1 MNCAGAYR
9 RGAKRSSAPR
19 RRLVAVTAAFR
30 PVILGTDL
38 GVYSMARSFH
48 EACGVRSLV
57 VSNSPRGPINDSR
70 ILDQVLVGRGAAQ
83 EQTLEVLD
91 GLPEQHPG
99 TRLLLMVN
107 SEHELGMIREHRER
121 LASGYVL
128 PYPSNE
134 VLARGQDKAALAA
147 VCEQLGVASPRTVGV
162 DLAALRTGGGG
173 LQAAEL
179 RLPVVVKMAEAG
191 DYLLRNFPGQRKVY
205 AAESQAELERILA
218 LLAEQGVTG
227 EALVQELI
235 PGDDTASRV
244 VTCYRDRAGKIT
256 AMASGQV
263 LLGLHTPMLVG
274 NGAAILTE
282 PQHELEEQ
290 AGAILA
296 ALDYRGLANFDFRID
311 PRDGVA
317 YVLDLNTR
325 IGRSHYYANVAGVN
339 PVRAL
344 VADYAEE
351 LGYTEQVAPETGPRT
366 AGLYSYVPWGLLR
379 GYLPPELLNQA
390 KAARRRHG
398 QVHPL
403 AYAAD
408 RHPRRW
414 AYRVAASVNLLRDF
428 RRHYPAPTS
437 TSF

>member
-1 MNCAGAYR
+1 MTD
-9 RGAKRSSAPR
+9 P
-19 RRLVAVTAAFR
+19 FR

-70 ILDQVLVGRGAAQ
+70 ILDQVLVGRGATQ

-91 GLPEQHPG
+91 RLPEQHSG
-99 TRLLLMVN
+99 SRLLLMVN
-107 SEHELGMIREHRER
+107 SEHELGMIRAHRER
-121 LASGYVL
+121 LARGYVL
-128 PYPSNE
+128 PYPPNE

-147 VCEQLGVASPRTVGV
+147 VCQQLGVASPRTVGIALES
-162 DLAALRTGGGG
+162 LATGSAG
-173 LQAAEL
+173 LEHAAEL

-205 AAESQAELERILA
+205 AAQDRAELERILR
-218 LLAEQGVTG
+218 LLVAQGVTG
-227 EALVQELI
+227 EVLVQELI

-244 VTCYRDRAGKIT
+244 VTCYRDRAGRIT

-263 LLGLHTPMLVG
+263 LLGLHSPMLVG

-282 PQHELEEQ
+282 PQPELETQ
-290 AGAILA
+290 AAAILE
-296 ALDYRGLANFDFRID
+296 ALDYRGLANFDFRVD
-311 PRDGVA
+311 PRNGVA
-317 YVLDLNTR
+317 HVLDLNTR

-351 LGYTEQVAPETGPRT
+351 LGYAEDLPREE
-366 AGLYSYVPWGLLR
+366 ARAVGLYSYVPWTLLRRYLEPGLLDR
-379 GYLPPELLNQA
+379 V
-390 KAARRRHG
+390 KVARRRRG
-398 QVHPL
+398 LVHPL

-408 RHPRRW
+408 RHPRRL
-414 AYRVAASVNLLRDF
+414 AYRVAAAANLRRDF
-428 RRHYPAPTS
+428 RRHYPAPTP